1 MTKSLL
7 MVWAI
12 ASSLATGCA
21 TRSETYALLPD
32 KEGKVDVLTITPKE
46 GQPVVL
52 DKPYAAAVARGNR
65 IEVVAP
71 DEAGMKV
78 QFAAALAASPPPP
91 ARFTLFFL
99 EGSDD
104 LTPESKADVARVLA
118 ELRRRPVADVVVIGH
133 TDRVGKVEDNDVLA
147 RKRAEKVRNDLIGQ
161 GIASDNIQSAGRGER
176 EPLVPTAD
184 EVREPRNR
192 RVEILVR

>member
-78 QFAAALAASPPPP
+78 QFAAALAASPPTP
-91 ARFTLFFL
+91 ASFTLFFL

>member
-21 TRSETYALLPD
+21 TRSETYTLLPD
-32 KEGKVDVLTITPKE
+32 KDGKVDVLTITPKE

-104 LTPESKADVARVLA
+104 LTPESKADVALVLA

>member
-1 MTKSLL
+1 

-32 KEGKVDVLTITPKE
+32 KDGKVDVLTITPKE

-104 LTPESKADVARVLA
+104 LTPESKADVALVLA

>member
-32 KEGKVDVLTITPKE
+32 KDGKVDVLTITPKE

-104 LTPESKADVARVLA
+104 LTPESKADVALVLA